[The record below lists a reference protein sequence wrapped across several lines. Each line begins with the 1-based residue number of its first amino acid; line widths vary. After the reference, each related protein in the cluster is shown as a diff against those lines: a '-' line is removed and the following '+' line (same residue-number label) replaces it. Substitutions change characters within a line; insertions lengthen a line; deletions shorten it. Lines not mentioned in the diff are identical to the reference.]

1 MQGFAHYSTF
11 CQAFVRMLGD
21 GILLLNPDLYT
32 VVVQLVFEAVSIQ
45 TKTKR
50 YEPIIY
56 LRRITDVTSPFLS
69 PITDNLP
76 VYRIFTLE
84 TLEQVVKHFCMKEVL
99 QKELDRL
106 TERRFRPS
114 ALVNKDTK
122 TVAPGEQLYDSIEL
136 MLKYSNW

>member
-1 MQGFAHYSTF
+1 
-11 CQAFVRMLGD
+11 MLGD

-50 YEPIIY
+50 NEPIIY

>member
-1 MQGFAHYSTF
+1 
-11 CQAFVRMLGD
+11 MLGD

-50 YEPIIY
+50 NEPIIY

-122 TVAPGEQLYDSIEL
+122 TVAPSEQLYDSIEL